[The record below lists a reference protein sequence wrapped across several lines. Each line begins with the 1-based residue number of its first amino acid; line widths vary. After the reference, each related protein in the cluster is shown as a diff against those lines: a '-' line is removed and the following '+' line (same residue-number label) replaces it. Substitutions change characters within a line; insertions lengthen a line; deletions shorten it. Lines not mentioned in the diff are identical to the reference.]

1 MASYQPPVLC
11 LTFSEETIMNKFK
24 AVSEMLKLSACFEG
38 VNWKI
43 THPVSGNTASISK
56 VSDGKSFRYMSWN
69 SDYMIQDADCHNTF
83 MGAIGFLAEWFIAQ
97 FRIVT
102 RETLVGKV
110 FTVGQK
116 SYKVVS
122 FNDLETCVISE
133 FSPFGSGVGKS
144 YHQNIDSLIKA
155 FRLGTAEI
163 QYEYCSI

>member
-1 MASYQPPVLC
+1 
-11 LTFSEETIMNKFK
+11 MNKFK
-24 AVSEMLKLSACFEG
+24 AVSEMLKLVERFEG
-38 VNWKI
+38 VNWKVA
-43 THPVSGNTASISK
+43 HPVSGNVASISR
-56 VSDGKSFRYMSWN
+56 VSNGKSFHYVSWN
-69 SDYMIQDADCHNTF
+69 SDYAIQDSDSHNTF
-83 MGAIGFLAEWFIAQ
+83 MGAIGFLTDWFIDQ

-102 RETLVGKV
+102 RESLVGKI

-116 SYKVVS
+116 CYKVVS

-163 QYEYCSI
+163 KHEHCGI

>member
-1 MASYQPPVLC
+1 
-11 LTFSEETIMNKFK
+11 MNKFK
-24 AVSEMLKLSACFEG
+24 AVSEMLKLVERVSELE
-38 VNWKI
+38 WKV
-43 THPVSGNTASISK
+43 THPVSGNVAKIYSRAEEGLICYASWECENPYATNT
-56 VSDGKSFRYMSWN
+56 DH
-69 SDYMIQDADCHNTF
+69 CTF
-83 MGAIGFLAEWFIAQ
+83 MGAIGFLTDWFIDQ

-102 RETLVGKV
+102 RESLVGKV

-116 SYKVVS
+116 SYKVAS

-163 QYEYCSI
+163 KHEHCGI